1 MAKQLCFDADA
12 REALK
17 NGVMK
22 LARAVKS
29 TLGPK
34 GRCAVIDKGWGG
46 PTITKDGYTVAD
58 EIDLKNKYENL
69 GAQLLKEAA
78 SKTNDVAG
86 DGTTTATVLAE
97 AIYLQGLRHMTAGAN
112 VTRLTRGIREA
123 TEIVVEELK
132 KKAQKVSVKDEAK
145 LGQIAAIAANGDK
158 EIGSAIVKAFKAVVG
173 EAADFDP
180 KNAVIT
186 VEEGKGIDTEV
197 KVVEGMQFDR
207 GYLSPHFVTDAKTLE
222 AEFKDCFVLVHEDKI
237 SNIKKL
243 IPLLE
248 ATSKANKPLLI
259 IAEDVEGEALATLVV
274 NKLRGIV
281 NCCAVKAPG
290 YGDRRKAM
298 LEDIAALTG
307 AKAIFKDLGDD
318 LEKLTLKDLGR
329 AKRVSITSETTTIVE
344 GAGKPADVAGR
355 RKQIRK
361 EIEDTDSNYD
371 REKLQ
376 ERLAKLESGVAT
388 INVGAATETEMKEK
402 KARMKDALSAVKAAL
417 EDGLVPGGG
426 AALAR
431 LAAALKD
438 KSGADD
444 DVLLGTEIVR
454 QALSAPLR
462 QIAEN
467 AGFSGAV
474 ALKRVLDE
482 SKFSFGYDAETGEFK
497 DLYEAGIVDPAKVVK
512 TALTNATSVAAL
524 LLSTS
529 CLVTEAPKKKDDAAE
544 GHEGHGH
551 DDFGGDDY

>member
-1 MAKQLCFDADA
+1 MAKQLCFDAEA

-17 NGVMK
+17 NGVTK

-29 TLGPK
+29 TLGPR
-34 GRCAVIDKGWGG
+34 GRCAVIDKGYGG

-58 EIDLKNKYENL
+58 EIDLKDKFENL

-97 AIYLQGLRHMTAGAN
+97 AIFLQGLKHMTAGAN
-112 VTRLTRGIREA
+112 VTRLNRGIREA
-123 TEIVVEELK
+123 TDLVLEELK
-132 KKAQKVSVKDEAK
+132 KKSQKVSVRDEAK
-145 LGQIAAIAANGDK
+145 LGQVASIAANGDK
-158 EIGSAIVKAFKAVVG
+158 EIGDAIVKAFKAVTG
-173 EAADFDP
+173 EASDFDP

-207 GYLSPHFVTDAKTLE
+207 GYLSPHFVTDQKTLE
-222 AEFKDCFVLVHEDKI
+222 AEYKDCLVLVHEDKI

-248 ATSKANKPLLI
+248 AASKANKPLLI

-274 NKLRGIV
+274 NRLRGIV
-281 NCCAVKAPG
+281 NCVAVKAPG

-298 LEDIAALTG
+298 LEDIAILTG
-307 AKAIFKDLGDD
+307 AKAVFKDLGEDV
-318 LEKLTLKDLGR
+318 EKLTLKDLGR
-329 AKRVSITSETTTIVE
+329 VKRVTVGSEATTLVE
-344 GAGKPADVAGR
+344 GFGKPADVAAR

-361 EIEDTDSNYD
+361 EIENTDSNYD
-371 REKLQ
+371 KEKLQ

-388 INVGAATETEMKEK
+388 INVGASTETEMKEK

-417 EDGLVPGGG
+417 EEGLVPGGG
-426 AALAR
+426 TALAR
-431 LAAALKD
+431 LSAALKNKTVGD
-438 KSGADD
+438 H
-444 DVLLGTEIVR
+444 DVDTGYEIVR
-454 QALSAPLR
+454 EALTAPLR

-467 AGFSGAV
+467 SGISGAV
-474 ALKRVLDE
+474 VLKRVLGE
-482 SKFSFGYDAETGEFK
+482 AKFSVGYDAETAKYG
-497 DLYEAGIVDPAKVVK
+497 DLYEAGVVDPAKVVR
-512 TALTNATSVAAL
+512 TALVNAASVATL

-529 CLVTEAPKKKDDAAE
+529 CLVTEAPKKAEDEGDD
-544 GHEGHGH
+544 HEGHDH
-551 DDFGGDDY
+551 DHGGDY

>member
-12 REALK
+12 REALR
-17 NGVMK
+17 NGVTK

-29 TLGPK
+29 TLGPR
-34 GRCAVIDKGWGG
+34 GRCAVLDKGYGG

-58 EIDLKNKYENL
+58 EIDLKDKYENL

-112 VTRLTRGIREA
+112 VTRLNRGVREA
-123 TEIVVEELK
+123 TETVLAELTK
-132 KKAQKVSVKDEAK
+132 KSQKVAVKDEAK
-145 LGQIAAIAANGDK
+145 IGQIAAIAANGDK
-158 EIGSAIVKAFKAVVG
+158 EIGGAIVKAFKAVAG
-173 EAADFDP
+173 DATDFDP
-180 KNAVIT
+180 KNAVIS

-207 GYLSPHFVTDAKTLE
+207 GYLSPHFVTDQKTLE
-222 AEFKDCFVLVHEDKI
+222 TEFKDCLILVHEDKI

-248 ATSKANKPLLI
+248 AVSKANKPLLI

-298 LEDIAALTG
+298 LEDLAIVTG
-307 AKAIFKDLGDD
+307 AKPVFKDLGEDV
-318 LEKLTLKDLGR
+318 EKWTLKDLGR
-329 AKRVSITSETTTIVE
+329 AKRVTVTSENTTVVE
-344 GAGKPADVAGR
+344 GAGKAADVSGR
-355 RKQIRK
+355 RKQIRT
-361 EIEDTDSNYD
+361 EIESTDSNYD
-371 REKLQ
+371 KEKLQ

-417 EDGLVPGGG
+417 EEGLVPGGG
-426 AALAR
+426 TALAR
-431 LAAALKD
+431 LATALKD
-438 KSGADD
+438 KAGASD
-444 DVLLGTEIVR
+444 DVALGYEIVR
-454 QALSAPLR
+454 QALTAPLR

-467 AGFSGAV
+467 AGASGAV
-474 ALKRVLDE
+474 VLKKVLDNA
-482 SKFSFGYDAETGEFK
+482 KFSFGYDADLAEYK
-497 DLYEAGIVDPAKVVK
+497 DLVEAGIVDPAKVVR
-512 TALTNATSVAAL
+512 TALVNAASVAAL

-529 CLVTEAPKKKDDAAE
+529 CLVTEAPKKKDDE
-544 GHEGHGH
+544 GGGH
-551 DDFGGDDY
+551 DGHDHDDMGGDDY

>member
-12 REALK
+12 REALR
-17 NGVMK
+17 NGVVK

-29 TLGPK
+29 TLGPR

-58 EIDLKNKYENL
+58 EIDLKDKYENL

-112 VTRLTRGIREA
+112 VTRLNRGIREA
-123 TEIVVEELK
+123 ADVVLAELTK
-132 KKAQKVSVKDEAK
+132 KSQKVGVKDEARI
-145 LGQIAAIAANGDK
+145 GQVASIAANGDR
-158 EIGSAIVKAFKAVVG
+158 EIGDAIVKAFKAVAG
-173 EAADFDP
+173 SGDFDP

-222 AEFKDCFVLVHEDKI
+222 AELKDALILIHEDKI

-243 IPLLE
+243 IPILE
-248 ATSKANKPLLI
+248 AASKANKPLVI

-274 NKLRGIV
+274 NKIRGIV

-298 LEDIAALTG
+298 LEDIAVLTG
-307 AKAIFKDLGDD
+307 AKPVFKDLGED

-329 AKRVSITSETTTIVE
+329 AKRVTVAAEVTTIVE
-344 GAGKPADVAGR
+344 GAGKPADVSGR
-355 RKQIRK
+355 RKQIRR
-361 EIEDTDSNYD
+361 EIEETDSNYD

-402 KARMKDALSAVKAAL
+402 KARMKDALAAVRAAL
-417 EDGLVPGGG
+417 EEGLLPGGG
-426 AALAR
+426 TALAR
-431 LAAALKD
+431 LATNLKD
-438 KSGADD
+438 KP
-444 DVLLGTEIVR
+444 DVDHDVEVGFQIVR
-454 QALSAPLR
+454 AALTAPLK

-467 AGFSGAV
+467 AGASGPV
-474 ALKRVLDE
+474 VLRRVLDE
-482 SKFSFGYDAETGEFK
+482 AKFAFGYDADVGEYK
-497 DLYEAGIVDPAKVVK
+497 DLVEAGVVDPAKVVRS
-512 TALTNATSVAAL
+512 ALVNAVSVATL

-529 CLVTEAPKKKDDAAE
+529 CLVTEAPKKKDDEA
-544 GHEGHGH
+544 GGGH
-551 DDFGGDDY
+551 DDHDHEDMDY

>member
-1 MAKQLCFDADA
+1 MAKQLCFDAEA

-17 NGVMK
+17 NGVTK

-29 TLGPK
+29 TLGPR
-34 GRCAVIDKGWGG
+34 GRCAVIDKGYGG

-58 EIDLKNKYENL
+58 EIDLKDKFENL

-97 AIYLQGLRHMTAGAN
+97 AVFLQGLKHMTAGAN
-112 VTRLTRGIREA
+112 VTRLNRGIREA
-123 TEIVVEELK
+123 SDIVLEELK
-132 KKAQKVSVKDEAK
+132 KKSQKVSVRDEAK
-145 LGQIAAIAANGDK
+145 LGQVASIAANGDK
-158 EIGSAIVKAFKAVVG
+158 EIGDAIVKAFKAVTG
-173 EAADFDP
+173 EASDFDP

-207 GYLSPHFVTDAKTLE
+207 GYLSPHFVTDQKTLE
-222 AEFKDCFVLVHEDKI
+222 AEYKDCLVLVHEDKI

-248 ATSKANKPLLI
+248 AASKANKPLLI

-274 NKLRGIV
+274 NRLRGIV
-281 NCCAVKAPG
+281 NCVAVKAPG

-298 LEDIAALTG
+298 LEDIAVLTG
-307 AKAIFKDLGDD
+307 AKAVFKDLGEDV
-318 LEKLTLKDLGR
+318 EKLTLKDLGR
-329 AKRVSITSETTTIVE
+329 VKRVTVGSEATTLIE
-344 GAGKPADVAGR
+344 GFGKPADVAAR

-361 EIEDTDSNYD
+361 EIENTDSNYD
-371 REKLQ
+371 KEKLQ

-388 INVGAATETEMKEK
+388 INVGASTETEMKEK

-417 EDGLVPGGG
+417 EEGLVPGGG
-426 AALAR
+426 TALAR
-431 LAAALKD
+431 LSAALKNKTAGD
-438 KSGADD
+438 H
-444 DVLLGTEIVR
+444 DVDTGYEIVR
-454 QALSAPLR
+454 EALTAPLR

-467 AGFSGAV
+467 SGVSGAV
-474 ALKRVLDE
+474 VLKRVLGD
-482 SKFSFGYDAETGEFK
+482 SKFAVGYDAETGK
-497 DLYEAGIVDPAKVVK
+497 YGDLYEAGVVDPAKVVR
-512 TALTNATSVAAL
+512 TALVNATSVATL

-529 CLVTEAPKKKDDAAE
+529 CLVTEAPKKAEDAGDD
-544 GHEGHGH
+544 HEGHDH
-551 DDFGGDDY
+551 DHGGDY

>member
-1 MAKQLCFDADA
+1 MAKQLCFDAEA

-17 NGVMK
+17 NGVTK

-29 TLGPK
+29 TLGPR
-34 GRCAVIDKGWGG
+34 GRCAVIDKGYGG

-58 EIDLKNKYENL
+58 EIDLKDKFENL

-97 AIYLQGLRHMTAGAN
+97 AIFLQGLKHMTAGAN
-112 VTRLTRGIREA
+112 VTRLNRGIREA
-123 TEIVVEELK
+123 TDLVLEELK
-132 KKAQKVSVKDEAK
+132 KKSQKVSVRDEAK
-145 LGQIAAIAANGDK
+145 LGQVASIAANGDK
-158 EIGSAIVKAFKAVVG
+158 EIGDAIVKAFKAVTG
-173 EAADFDP
+173 EASDFDP

-207 GYLSPHFVTDAKTLE
+207 GYLSPHFVTDQKTLE
-222 AEFKDCFVLVHEDKI
+222 AEYKDCLVLVHEDKI

-248 ATSKANKPLLI
+248 AASKANKPLLI

-274 NKLRGIV
+274 NRLRGIV
-281 NCCAVKAPG
+281 NCVAVKAPG

-298 LEDIAALTG
+298 LEDIAILTG
-307 AKAIFKDLGDD
+307 AKAVFKDLGEDV
-318 LEKLTLKDLGR
+318 EKLTLKDLGR
-329 AKRVSITSETTTIVE
+329 VKRVTVGSEATTLVE
-344 GAGKPADVAGR
+344 GFGKPADVAAR

-361 EIEDTDSNYD
+361 EIENTDSNYD
-371 REKLQ
+371 KEKLQ

-388 INVGAATETEMKEK
+388 INVGASTETEMKEK

-417 EDGLVPGGG
+417 EEGLVPGGG
-426 AALAR
+426 TALAR
-431 LAAALKD
+431 LSAALKNKTVGD
-438 KSGADD
+438 H
-444 DVLLGTEIVR
+444 DVDTGYEIVR
-454 QALSAPLR
+454 EALTAPLR

-467 AGFSGAV
+467 SGISGAV
-474 ALKRVLDE
+474 VLKRVLGE
-482 SKFSFGYDAETGEFK
+482 AKFSVGYDAETAKYG
-497 DLYEAGIVDPAKVVK
+497 DLYEAGVVDPAKVVR
-512 TALTNATSVAAL
+512 TALVNAASVATL

-529 CLVTEAPKKKDDAAE
+529 CLVTEAPKKAEDAGDD
-544 GHEGHGH
+544 HEGHDH
-551 DDFGGDDY
+551 DHGGDY

>member
-12 REALK
+12 REALR
-17 NGVMK
+17 NGVVK

-29 TLGPK
+29 TLEPR

-58 EIDLKNKYENL
+58 EIDLKDKYENL

-112 VTRLTRGIREA
+112 VTRLNRGIREA
-123 TEIVVEELK
+123 ADVVLAELTK
-132 KKAQKVSVKDEAK
+132 KSQKVGVKDEARI
-145 LGQIAAIAANGDK
+145 GQVASIAANGDR
-158 EIGSAIVKAFKAVVG
+158 EIGDAIVKAFKAVAG
-173 EAADFDP
+173 SGDFDP

-222 AEFKDCFVLVHEDKI
+222 AELKDALILIHEDKI

-243 IPLLE
+243 IPILE
-248 ATSKANKPLLI
+248 AASKANKPLVI

-274 NKLRGIV
+274 NKIRGIV

-298 LEDIAALTG
+298 LEDIAVLTG
-307 AKAIFKDLGDD
+307 AKPVFKDLGED

-329 AKRVSITSETTTIVE
+329 AKRVTVAAEVTTIVE
-344 GAGKPADVAGR
+344 GAGKPADVSGR
-355 RKQIRK
+355 RKQIRR
-361 EIEDTDSNYD
+361 EIEETDSNYD

-402 KARMKDALSAVKAAL
+402 KARMKDALAAVRAAL
-417 EDGLVPGGG
+417 EEGLLPGGG
-426 AALAR
+426 TALAR
-431 LAAALKD
+431 LATNLKD
-438 KSGADD
+438 KP
-444 DVLLGTEIVR
+444 DVDHDVEVGFQIVR
-454 QALSAPLR
+454 AALTAPLK

-467 AGFSGAV
+467 AGASGPV
-474 ALKRVLDE
+474 VLRRVLDE
-482 SKFSFGYDAETGEFK
+482 AKFAFGYDADVGEYK
-497 DLYEAGIVDPAKVVK
+497 DLVEAGVVDPAKVVRS
-512 TALTNATSVAAL
+512 ALVNAVSVATL

-529 CLVTEAPKKKDDAAE
+529 CLVTEAPKKKDDEA
-544 GHEGHGH
+544 GGGH
-551 DDFGGDDY
+551 DDHDHEDMDY

>member
-1 MAKQLCFDADA
+1 MAKQLCFDAEA

-17 NGVMK
+17 NGVTK

-29 TLGPK
+29 TLGPR
-34 GRCAVIDKGWGG
+34 GRCAVIDKGYGG

-58 EIDLKNKYENL
+58 EIDLKDKFENL

-97 AIYLQGLRHMTAGAN
+97 AVFLQGLKHMTAGAN
-112 VTRLTRGIREA
+112 VTRLNRGIREA
-123 TEIVVEELK
+123 SDIVLEELK
-132 KKAQKVSVKDEAK
+132 KKSQKVSVRDEAK
-145 LGQIAAIAANGDK
+145 LGQVASIAANGDK
-158 EIGSAIVKAFKAVVG
+158 EIGDAIVKAFKAVTG
-173 EAADFDP
+173 EASDFDP

-207 GYLSPHFVTDAKTLE
+207 GYLSPHFVTDQKTLE
-222 AEFKDCFVLVHEDKI
+222 AEYKDCLVLVHEDKI

-248 ATSKANKPLLI
+248 AASKANKPLLI

-274 NKLRGIV
+274 NRLRGIV
-281 NCCAVKAPG
+281 NCVAVKAPG

-298 LEDIAALTG
+298 LEDIAILTG
-307 AKAIFKDLGDD
+307 AKAVFKDLGEDV
-318 LEKLTLKDLGR
+318 EKLTLKDLGR
-329 AKRVSITSETTTIVE
+329 VKRVTVGSEATTLVE
-344 GAGKPADVAGR
+344 GFGKPADVAAR

-361 EIEDTDSNYD
+361 EIENTDSNYD
-371 REKLQ
+371 KEKLQ

-388 INVGAATETEMKEK
+388 INVGASTETEMKEK

-417 EDGLVPGGG
+417 EEGLVPGGG
-426 AALAR
+426 TALAR
-431 LAAALKD
+431 LSAALKNKTAGD
-438 KSGADD
+438 H
-444 DVLLGTEIVR
+444 DVDTGYEIVR
-454 QALSAPLR
+454 EALSAPLR

-467 AGFSGAV
+467 SGVSGAV
-474 ALKRVLDE
+474 VLKRVLGD
-482 SKFSFGYDAETGEFK
+482 SKFAVGYDAETGK
-497 DLYEAGIVDPAKVVK
+497 YGDLYEAGVVDPAKVVR
-512 TALTNATSVAAL
+512 TALVNATSVATL

-529 CLVTEAPKKKDDAAE
+529 CLVTEAPKKAEDAGDD
-544 GHEGHGH
+544 HEGHDH
-551 DDFGGDDY
+551 DHGGDY

>member
-17 NGVMK
+17 NGVTK

-29 TLGPK
+29 TLGPR
-34 GRCAVIDKGWGG
+34 GRCAVIDKGYGG

-58 EIDLKNKYENL
+58 EIDLKDKYENL

-97 AIYLQGLRHMTAGAN
+97 AIFLQGLRHMTAGAN
-112 VTRLTRGIREA
+112 VARLTRGIREA
-123 TEIVVEELK
+123 TETVLDSLK
-132 KKAQKVSVKDEAK
+132 KKAEKVGVKDDAK
-145 LGQIAAIAANGDK
+145 LGQVACVAANGDK
-158 EIGSAIVKAFKAVVG
+158 EIGDAIVKAFKAVSG
-173 EAADFDP
+173 SAADFDP

-222 AEFKDCFVLVHEDKI
+222 AELKDCFVLVHEDKI
-237 SNIKKL
+237 SNIKTL
-243 IPLLE
+243 IPILE
-248 ATSKANKPLLI
+248 AVSKANKPLLI
-259 IAEDVEGEALATLVV
+259 VAEDVEGEALATLVV

-281 NCCAVKAPG
+281 NCVAVKAPG

-298 LEDIAALTG
+298 LEDLAILTG
-307 AKAIFKDLGDD
+307 AKAVFKDTGENVEKLSTKDLGY
-318 LEKLTLKDLGR
+318 
-329 AKRVSITSETTTIVE
+329 AKRVVVGAENTTIVE
-344 GAGKPADVAGR
+344 GRGKPADVSAR

-371 REKLQ
+371 KEKLQ

-388 INVGAATETEMKEK
+388 INVGASTETEMKEK

-417 EDGLVPGGG
+417 EEGLVPGGG
-426 AALAR
+426 TALAR
-431 LAAALKD
+431 LASTLKD
-438 KSGADD
+438 KPDADH
-444 DVLLGTEIVR
+444 DVATGYAIVR

-467 AGFSGAV
+467 AGLSGPV
-474 ALKRVLDE
+474 VLKRVLGE
-482 SKFSFGYDAETGEFK
+482 SKFSMGFDAEAGELR
-497 DLYEAGIVDPAKVVK
+497 DLYEAGIVDPAKVVR
-512 TALTNATSVAAL
+512 TALVNATSAATM

-529 CLVTEAPKKKDDAAE
+529 CLITEAPAKKDDAGD
-544 GHEGHGH
+544 GHEGHDHGE
-551 DDFGGDDY
+551 FGGDD